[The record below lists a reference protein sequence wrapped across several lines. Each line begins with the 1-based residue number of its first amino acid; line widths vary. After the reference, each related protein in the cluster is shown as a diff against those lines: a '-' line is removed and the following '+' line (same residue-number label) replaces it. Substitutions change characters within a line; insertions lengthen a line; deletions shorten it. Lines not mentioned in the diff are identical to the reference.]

1 MADAVIPTGVLRNL
15 ADKLYE
21 KRKNAALEVEGIVK
35 QLAMAG
41 DHEKISAVINLL
53 THEFTYSPQANHRKG
68 GLIGLAA
75 ATVGLTS
82 EAAQHLES
90 GEWCGVSVEWRR
102 AVMHLWSG
110 EGCNVRLWSGEGR
123 GVVFLRGAEGK
134 GVWTRLVKP
143 NTSKIAV
150 NEALVHLNNICIKFS
165 RLLVFPLSLLIYCF
179 LIFNS
184 DATLQQIVPPV
195 LNSFSDQ
202 DSRVR
207 YYACEALYNI
217 AKVVRGDFIIF
228 FNQIF
233 DALCKLSADSDA
245 NVQSAAH
252 LLDRLVKDIVTE
264 SDQFS
269 IEEFIP
275 LLRERMNVLN
285 PYVRQFLV
293 GWITVL
299 DSVPDIDMLGFLPD
313 FLDGLFNMLSDSS
326 HEIRQQADS
335 ALSEFLQE
343 IKNSPSVDYGRM
355 AEILV
360 QRAASPDEF
369 TRLTAITWINEF
381 VKLGGDQLVPYYADI
396 LGAILP
402 CISDKEEKIRV
413 VARETNEELR
423 AIQAEPAEGFDVGAI
438 LSIARR
444 QLSSEW
450 EATRIEALH
459 WISTLLNRHRAEV
472 TAHLSVLIYLNEIF
486 DTLLKALSDPSDEV
500 VLLVIEVHACI
511 AKDPQHFRQLVVFL
525 VHNFRIDNS
534 LLEKRGALIIRRLC
548 VLLDAKRVYLEL
560 STILEGESD
569 LDFACIMV
577 QALNLIL
584 LTSSELSELRDLLK
598 QSLVNPAGK
607 ELFVSL
613 YASWCHSPMAIISL
627 CLLAQTYQHVSTVI
641 QSLVE
646 EDINVKFLVQLDK
659 LIRLL
664 ETPTFAYLR
673 LQLLEPGRYTW
684 LLKALYGLLMLLP
697 QQSAAFKILR
707 TRLKT
712 IPSYSF
718 NGEQFK
724 RTSSGNPYS
733 LPTGSQFSEDG
744 DLNSD
749 MGTSHSGIN
758 FNSRLQQFE
767 QMQHQHRMHV
777 KAQVQLRNSST
788 SVSKEV
794 QRPQEPHQ
802 LSPSSDGSR
811 PSSRSSKKGPGQL
824 QL

>member
-1 MADAVIPTGVLRNL
+1 MSDALSAIPAAVHRNL
-15 ADKLYE
+15 SDKLYE
-21 KRKNAALEVEGIVK
+21 KRKNAALELENIVK
-35 QLAMAG
+35 NLTSAG
-41 DHEKISAVINLL
+41 DHDKISKVIEMLIK
-53 THEFTYSPQANHRKG
+53 EFAKSPQANHRKG

-75 ATVGLTS
+75 VTVGLSS
-82 EAAQHLES
+82 EAAQYLE
-90 GEWCGVSVEWRR
+90 
-102 AVMHLWSG
+102 
-110 EGCNVRLWSGEGR
+110 
-123 GVVFLRGAEGK
+123 
-134 GVWTRLVKP
+134 
-143 NTSKIAV
+143 
-150 NEALVHLNNICIKFS
+150 
-165 RLLVFPLSLLIYCF
+165 
-179 LIFNS
+179 
-184 DATLQQIVPPV
+184 QIVPPV
-195 LNSFSDQ
+195 INSFSDQ

-217 AKVVRGDFIIF
+217 AKVVRGEFIIF

-275 LLRERMNVLN
+275 LLKERMNVLN

-381 VKLGGDQLVPYYADI
+381 VKLGGDQLVRYYADI

-423 AIQAEPAEGFDVGAI
+423 SIHVEPSDGFDVGAI
-438 LSIARR
+438 LSVARR
-444 QLSSEW
+444 QLSSDF
-450 EATRIEALH
+450 EATRIEALN
-459 WISTLLNRHRAEV
+459 WISTLLNKHRTEV
-472 TAHLSVLIYLNEIF
+472 LCFLNDIF
-486 DTLLKALSDPSDEV
+486 DTLLKALSDSSDDV
-500 VLLVIEVHACI
+500 VLLVLEVHAGV
-511 AKDPQHFRQLVVFL
+511 AKDPQHFRQLIVFL
-525 VHNFRIDNS
+525 VHNFRADNS
-534 LLEKRGALIIRRLC
+534 LLERRGALIIRRLC
-548 VLLDAKRVYLEL
+548 VLLDAERVYREL
-560 STILEGESD
+560 STILEGED
-569 LDFACIMV
+569 NLDFASTMV

-584 LTSSELSELRDLLK
+584 LTSPELSKLRDLLK
-598 QSLVNPAGK
+598 GSLVNREGK
-607 ELFVSL
+607 ELLVAL
-613 YASWCHSPMAIISL
+613 YSSWCHSPMAIISL
-627 CLLAQTYQHVSTVI
+627 CLLAQAYQHASVVI

-664 ETPTFAYLR
+664 ETPIFTYLR

-684 LLKALYGLLMLLP
+684 LLKTLYGLLMLLP

-712 IPSYSF
+712 VPMYSF
-718 NGEQFK
+718 SGGDQIN
-724 RTSSGNPYS
+724 RTSSGVPF
-733 LPTGSQFSEDG
+733 SQYIHHNEDG
-744 DLNSD
+744 NKEEDNNINNP
-749 MGTSHSGIN
+749 HQGIN
-758 FNSRLQQFE
+758 FAARLQQFE
-767 QMQHQHRMHV
+767 NIQNQHRGHARTKV
-777 KAQVQLRNSST
+777 NYSYNTSSSST
-788 SVSKEV
+788 SKEV
-794 QRPQEPHQ
+794 RRSEEQQQQQQRPP
-802 LSPSSDGSR
+802 PSSTSSSVADNNR
-811 PSSRSSKKGPGQL
+811 PPSRSSRKGPGQL

>member
-1 MADAVIPTGVLRNL
+1 MADALSLIPAAVLRNL

-21 KRKNAALEVEGIVK
+21 KRKNAALDIEGIVK
-35 QLAMAG
+35 QLATAG
-41 DHEKISAVINLL
+41 DHDKITAVINLL
-53 THEFTYSPQANHRKG
+53 TTEFTYSPQANHRKG

-82 EAAQHLES
+82 EAAQHLE
-90 GEWCGVSVEWRR
+90 
-102 AVMHLWSG
+102 
-110 EGCNVRLWSGEGR
+110 
-123 GVVFLRGAEGK
+123 
-134 GVWTRLVKP
+134 
-143 NTSKIAV
+143 
-150 NEALVHLNNICIKFS
+150 
-165 RLLVFPLSLLIYCF
+165 
-179 LIFNS
+179 
-184 DATLQQIVPPV
+184 QIVPPV

-360 QRAASPDEF
+360 QRAGSPDEF

-402 CISDKEEKIRV
+402 CIADKEEKIRV

-423 AIQAEPAEGFDVGAI
+423 ALKADPAEAFDVGAI

-444 QLSSEW
+444 QLSSEL

-459 WISTLLNRHRAEV
+459 WISTLLNKYRTEV
-472 TAHLSVLIYLNEIF
+472 LEFLNDIF

-500 VLLVIEVHACI
+500 VLLVLDVHACI

-525 VHNFRIDNS
+525 VHNFRVDNS

-548 VLLDAKRVYLEL
+548 VLLNAERVYREL
-560 STILEGESD
+560 STILEAESD
-569 LDFACIMV
+569 LDFASIMV

-584 LTSSELSELRDLLK
+584 LTSSELSEIRDLLK

-607 ELFVSL
+607 DLYVSL

-627 CLLAQTYQHVSTVI
+627 CLLAQ
-641 QSLVE
+641 
-646 EDINVKFLVQLDK
+646 LDK

-664 ETPTFAYLR
+664 ETPIFAYLR

-684 LLKALYGLLMLLP
+684 LFKTLYGLLMLLP
-697 QQSAAFKILR
+697 QQSAAFKILK
-707 TRLKT
+707 TRLKAV
-712 IPSYSF
+712 PSYPF
-718 NGEQFK
+718 NGEQLK
-724 RTSSGNPYS
+724 KTSSGNPYQFLHHHMS
-733 LPTGSQFSEDG
+733 GGSQISEDG
-744 DLNSD
+744 DIAMDGGNS
-749 MGTSHSGIN
+749 HNGIN
-758 FNSRLQQFE
+758 FAARLQQF
-767 QMQHQHRMHV
+767 QKMQHLHRVHL
-777 KAQVQLRNSST
+777 KTQAQSRKNSST
-788 SVSKEV
+788 LSKEA
-794 QRPQEPHQ
+794 QRQEEPKRPQ
-802 LSPSSDGSR
+802 SSEVNVI
-811 PSSRSSKKGPGQL
+811 PSRSSKRAQGS
-824 QL
+824 

>member
-1 MADAVIPTGVLRNL
+1 MADALSAIPAAVLRNL
-15 ADKLYE
+15 SDKLYE

-35 QLAMAG
+35 QLAAAG
-41 DHEKISAVINLL
+41 DHDKITAVINLL
-53 THEFTYSPQANHRKG
+53 TNEFTYSPQANHRKG

-82 EAAQHLES
+82 EAAQHLE
-90 GEWCGVSVEWRR
+90 
-102 AVMHLWSG
+102 
-110 EGCNVRLWSGEGR
+110 
-123 GVVFLRGAEGK
+123 
-134 GVWTRLVKP
+134 
-143 NTSKIAV
+143 
-150 NEALVHLNNICIKFS
+150 
-165 RLLVFPLSLLIYCF
+165 
-179 LIFNS
+179 
-184 DATLQQIVPPV
+184 QIVPPV

-217 AKVVRGDFIIF
+217 AKVVRGDFIVF

-233 DALCKLSADSDA
+233 DALCKLSADSDP

-264 SDQFS
+264 SNEFS

-343 IKNSPSVDYGRM
+343 IKNSP
-355 AEILV
+355 
-360 QRAASPDEF
+360 
-369 TRLTAITWINEF
+369 INEF

-423 AIQAEPAEGFDVGAI
+423 AIQADPAEGFDVGAI

-472 TAHLSVLIYLNEIF
+472 LLSLNDIF
-486 DTLLKALSDPSDEV
+486 ETLLKALSDPSDEV
-500 VLLVIEVHACI
+500 VLLVLEVHACI
-511 AKDPQHFRQLVVFL
+511 AKDPPNFRQLVVFL
-525 VHNFRIDNS
+525 VHNFRIDAT
-534 LLEKRGALIIRRLC
+534 LLEKRGALIVRRLC
-548 VLLDAKRVYLEL
+548 VLLDAERVYREL
-560 STILEGESD
+560 STILEGECD
-569 LDFACIMV
+569 LDFATIMV

-584 LTSSELSELRDLLK
+584 LTSSELSELRGLLK
-598 QSLVNPAGK
+598 HSLVNPAGK
-607 ELFVSL
+607 DLFLSL
-613 YASWCHSPMAIISL
+613 YSSWCHSPMAIISL
-627 CLLAQTYQHVSTVI
+627 CLLAQAWLHHLAYQHASSII
-641 QSLVE
+641 QSMVE

-659 LIRLL
+659 LIHLL
-664 ETPTFAYLR
+664 ETPIFAYLR
-673 LQLLEPGRYTW
+673 LQLLEPGRYMW

-697 QQSAAFKILR
+697 QQSKAFRVLK

-712 IPSYSF
+712 VPSYSF
-718 NGEQFK
+718 SSEQSK
-724 RTSSGNPYS
+724 WTSGNSYS
-733 LPTGSQFSEDG
+733 QVHRMISGSPVSEDG
-744 DLNSD
+744 DMDEDLRSVQN
-749 MGTSHSGIN
+749 GIN
-758 FNSRLQQFE
+758 FASRLQQFE
-767 QMQHQHRMHV
+767 QMQQQHRMHS
-777 KAQVQLRNSST
+777 KSQTQSRYNST
-788 SVSKEV
+788 SSSKGV
-794 QRPQEPHQ
+794 QRPEEPRRP
-802 LSPSSDGSR
+802 SPVPDMSG
-811 PSSRSSKKGPGQL
+811 PSSRSSRRGPGQL
-824 QL
+824 QI

>member
-1 MADAVIPTGVLRNL
+1 MADALSVIPAGVLRNL

-35 QLAMAG
+35 QLTNAG
-41 DHEKISAVINLL
+41 DHDKITAVINLL
-53 THEFTYSPQANHRKG
+53 TTEFTYSPQANHRKG

-75 ATVGLTS
+75 ATVGLTI
-82 EAAQHLES
+82 EAAQHLE
-90 GEWCGVSVEWRR
+90 
-102 AVMHLWSG
+102 
-110 EGCNVRLWSGEGR
+110 
-123 GVVFLRGAEGK
+123 
-134 GVWTRLVKP
+134 
-143 NTSKIAV
+143 
-150 NEALVHLNNICIKFS
+150 
-165 RLLVFPLSLLIYCF
+165 
-179 LIFNS
+179 
-184 DATLQQIVPPV
+184 QIVPPV

-233 DALCKLSADSDA
+233 DALCKLSTDSDA

-413 VARETNEELR
+413 VARETNEEIR
-423 AIQAEPAEGFDVGAI
+423 AIKADPAEGFDVGAI

-459 WISTLLNRHRAEV
+459 WISNLLNRHRAEV
-472 TAHLSVLIYLNEIF
+472 LTFLNDIF
-486 DTLLKALSDPSDEV
+486 NTLLEALSDASDQV
-500 VLLVIEVHACI
+500 VLLVLEVHACI

-525 VHNFRIDNS
+525 VHNFRVDNS

-548 VLLDAKRVYLEL
+548 VLLDAERVYREL
-560 STILEGESD
+560 STILEAESD
-569 LDFACIMV
+569 LDFASVMV

-584 LTSSELSELRDLLK
+584 LTSSELAELRDLLK
-598 QSLVNPAGK
+598 RSLVNPSGK
-607 ELFVSL
+607 DLFVSL

-627 CLLAQTYQHVSTVI
+627 CLLAQTYQHASIVI

-664 ETPTFAYLR
+664 ETPIFAYLR
-673 LQLLEPGRYTW
+673 LQLLEPGRHMW
-684 LLKALYGLLMLLP
+684 LLKTLYGLLMLLP

-712 IPSYSF
+712 VPSYAF
-718 NGEQFK
+718 NSEQLR
-724 RTSSGNPYS
+724 RTSSGNPHQI
-733 LPTGSQFSEDG
+733 LPHMPTCSQIIEDR
-744 DLNSD
+744 DINQDSRS
-749 MGTSHSGIN
+749 SHNGIN
-758 FNSRLQQFE
+758 FALRLQQFE
-767 QMQHQHRMHV
+767 QMHQQHRQHAKV
-777 KAQVQLRNSST
+777 QAQSHSTSTASST
-788 SVSKEV
+788 PKDV
-794 QRPQEPHQ
+794 QRPEEQSHGR
-802 LSPSSDGSR
+802 SPSSDVNR
-811 PSSRSSKKGPGQL
+811 LPSRSRRAPGQL

>member
-1 MADAVIPTGVLRNL
+1 MADALSVIPASVLRNL
-15 ADKLYE
+15 SDKLYE

-35 QLAMAG
+35 QLAATG
-41 DHEKISAVINLL
+41 DHEKISAVIKLL
-53 THEFTYSPQANHRKG
+53 TEEFTNSPQANLRKG

-82 EAAQHLES
+82 EAAQHLE
-90 GEWCGVSVEWRR
+90 
-102 AVMHLWSG
+102 
-110 EGCNVRLWSGEGR
+110 
-123 GVVFLRGAEGK
+123 
-134 GVWTRLVKP
+134 
-143 NTSKIAV
+143 
-150 NEALVHLNNICIKFS
+150 
-165 RLLVFPLSLLIYCF
+165 
-179 LIFNS
+179 
-184 DATLQQIVPPV
+184 QIVPPV

-217 AKVVRGDFIIF
+217 AKVVRGDFIVF

-313 FLDGLFNMLSDSS
+313 FLDGLFNMLSDTS

-343 IKNSPSVDYGRM
+343 IKNSPVNTQHLSTFCHAYVEVCSFLRSFCASDYSIYLLKSVDYGRM

-360 QRAASPDEF
+360 QRAGSQDGF
-369 TRLTAITWINEF
+369 TRQTAITWINEF
-381 VKLGGDQLVPYYADI
+381 VKLGGYQLVPYYADI

-402 CISDKEEKIRV
+402 CISDKEEKIIV

-423 AIQAEPAEGFDVGAI
+423 SFKAVPGEGFDVGAI
-438 LSIARR
+438 LAVAKRH
-444 QLSSEW
+444 LSSEW

-459 WISTLLNRHRAEV
+459 WISALLDKHREQV
-472 TAHLSVLIYLNEIF
+472 LSFLNDIF
-486 DTLLKALSDPSDEV
+486 DTLLDALSDSSDEV
-500 VLLVIEVHACI
+500 VLLVLEVHACI
-511 AKDPQHFRQLVVFL
+511 AKDTKHFQQLL
-525 VHNFRIDNS
+525 VYLVGNFRNDNS

-548 VLLDAKRVYLEL
+548 VLLGAQTVYREL
-560 STILEGESD
+560 SIILEKESD
-569 LDFACIMV
+569 LDFASIMV
-577 QALNLIL
+577 QDFAHLTDPFNFQALNLIL
-584 LTSSELSELRDLLK
+584 LTSYELSELRELLK
-598 QSLVNPAGK
+598 KSLADNAGK
-607 ELFVSL
+607 DLFHAL
-613 YASWCHSPMAIISL
+613 YSSWCHSPMAIISL
-627 CLLAQTYQHVSTVI
+627 CLLAQAYQHASTVI

-646 EDINVKFLVQLDK
+646 EDTNVKFLVQLDK
-659 LIRLL
+659 LVRLL

-684 LLKALYGLLMLLP
+684 LLKSLYGLLMLLP

-712 IPSYSF
+712 VPSYSF
-718 NGEQFK
+718 SGDQVHNDVHSK
-724 RTSSGNPYS
+724 SSNHMDGRYRS
-733 LPTGSQFSEDG
+733 FEDG
-744 DLNSD
+744 DMSKEVLNEQN
-749 MGTSHSGIN
+749 GIN
-758 FNSRLQQFE
+758 FALRLQQFE
-767 QMQHQHRMHV
+767 NMQRRHRECA
-777 KAQVQLRNSST
+777 KSQARLRKT
-788 SVSKEV
+788 SASITKDDDAAGGRDVSGV
-794 QRPQEPHQ
+794 AGMATGGG
-802 LSPSSDGSR
+802 DGEKSR
-811 PSSRSSKKGPGQL
+811 E
-824 QL
+824 

>member
-1 MADAVIPTGVLRNL
+1 MADALYVIPASVLRNL
-15 ADKLYE
+15 SDKLYE

-35 QLAMAG
+35 QLAAAG
-41 DHEKISAVINLL
+41 DHDKITAVINLL
-53 THEFTYSPQANHRKG
+53 TTEFTNSAQANHRKG

-75 ATVGLTS
+75 ATVGLSS
-82 EAAQHLES
+82 EAAQHLE
-90 GEWCGVSVEWRR
+90 
-102 AVMHLWSG
+102 
-110 EGCNVRLWSGEGR
+110 
-123 GVVFLRGAEGK
+123 
-134 GVWTRLVKP
+134 
-143 NTSKIAV
+143 
-150 NEALVHLNNICIKFS
+150 
-165 RLLVFPLSLLIYCF
+165 
-179 LIFNS
+179 
-184 DATLQQIVPPV
+184 QIVPPV
-195 LNSFSDQ
+195 LSSFSDQ

-217 AKVVRGDFIIF
+217 AKVVRGDFIVF
-228 FNQIF
+228 FNRIF
-233 DALCKLSADSDA
+233 DALCRLSADSDA

-275 LLRERMNVLN
+275 LLRERMNILN

-360 QRAASPDEF
+360 QRAASADEF

-381 VKLGGDQLVPYYADI
+381 VKLGGDQLIPYYADI

-402 CISDKEEKIRV
+402 SISDKEEKIRA

-423 AIQAEPAEGFDVGAI
+423 AIEADPADGFAVGAI

-450 EATRIEALH
+450 DATRIEALN

-472 TAHLSVLIYLNEIF
+472 LSYLNDIF

-500 VLLVIEVHACI
+500 VLLVLEVHACI
-511 AKDPQHFRQLVVFL
+511 AKDPHHFRQLLVFL
-525 VHNFRIDNS
+525 MHNFRVDNT

-548 VLLDAKRVYLEL
+548 VLLDAERVYREL
-560 STILEGESD
+560 STILEGQPD
-569 LDFACIMV
+569 LDFASIMV

-607 ELFVSL
+607 NLFVSL
-613 YASWCHSPMAIISL
+613 YSSWCHSPMAIISL
-627 CLLAQTYQHVSTVI
+627 CLLAQAYPHASSII

-659 LIRLL
+659 LIHLL
-664 ETPTFAYLR
+664 ETPIFAYLR
-673 LQLLEPGRYTW
+673 LQLLEPGRYIW

-697 QQSAAFKILR
+697 QQSKAFKILR
-707 TRLKT
+707 TRLKAV
-712 IPSYSF
+712 PSYSF
-718 NGEQFK
+718 NGEQSK
-724 RTSSGNPYS
+724 WKSSVNSYS
-733 LPTGSQFSEDG
+733 QIHHMRSGSFFSEDG
-744 DLNSD
+744 DMDEDLQNV
-749 MGTSHSGIN
+749 HNGIN
-758 FNSRLQQFE
+758 FSSKLQQFE
-767 QMQHQHRMHV
+767 QMQQQHRMRS
-777 KAQVQLRNSST
+777 KAQAQSRHTSTSST
-788 SVSKEV
+788 KEV
-794 QRPQEPHQ
+794 QKPEQPR
-802 LSPSSDGSR
+802 R
-811 PSSRSSKKGPGQL
+811 PSTMADMIRPPSRSSRRGPGQL

>member
-1 MADAVIPTGVLRNL
+1 MSDALSAIPAAVHRNL
-15 ADKLYE
+15 SDKLYE
-21 KRKNAALEVEGIVK
+21 KRKNAALDLENAVK
-35 QLAMAG
+35 ALITSG
-41 DHEKISAVINLL
+41 DHDKISKVINLL
-53 THEFTYSPQANHRKG
+53 IKDFAKSPQANHRKG

-75 ATVGLTS
+75 VTVGLSS
-82 EAAQHLES
+82 EAAQYLE
-90 GEWCGVSVEWRR
+90 
-102 AVMHLWSG
+102 
-110 EGCNVRLWSGEGR
+110 
-123 GVVFLRGAEGK
+123 
-134 GVWTRLVKP
+134 
-143 NTSKIAV
+143 
-150 NEALVHLNNICIKFS
+150 
-165 RLLVFPLSLLIYCF
+165 
-179 LIFNS
+179 
-184 DATLQQIVPPV
+184 QIVPRV
-195 LNSFSDQ
+195 IRAFFDQ

-217 AKVVRGDFIIF
+217 AKVVRGEFIF
-228 FNQIF
+228 FFNDIF

-275 LLRERMNVLN
+275 LLKERMNVLN

-360 QRAASPDEF
+360 QRASSPDEF

-381 VKLGGDQLVPYYADI
+381 VKLGGDQLVRYYADI

-423 AIQAEPAEGFDVGAI
+423 SVHVEPSDGFDVGAI
-438 LSIARR
+438 LSVARR
-444 QLSSEW
+444 QLSSDH
-450 EATRIEALH
+450 EATRIEALN
-459 WISTLLNRHRAEV
+459 WISTLLNKHRTEV
-472 TAHLSVLIYLNEIF
+472 LCFLNDIF
-486 DTLLKALSDPSDEV
+486 DTLLKALSDSSDDV
-500 VLLVIEVHACI
+500 VLLVLEVHAGV
-511 AKDPQHFRQLVVFL
+511 AKDPQYFRQLIVFL
-525 VHNFRIDNS
+525 VHNFRADNS
-534 LLEKRGALIIRRLC
+534 LLERRGAIIVRRLC
-548 VLLDAKRVYLEL
+548 VLLDAERVYREL
-560 STILEGESD
+560 STILEGED
-569 LDFACIMV
+569 NLDFASTMV

-584 LTSSELSELRDLLK
+584 LTSPELAKLRNLLK
-598 QSLVNPAGK
+598 GSLVSREGK
-607 ELFVSL
+607 ELFVAL

-627 CLLAQTYQHVSTVI
+627 CLLAQAYQHASVVI

-664 ETPTFAYLR
+664 ETPIFTYLR

-684 LLKALYGLLMLLP
+684 LLKTLYGLLMLLP

-712 IPSYSF
+712 VPTYSF
-718 NGEQFK
+718 SGVGQIS
-724 RTSSGNPYS
+724 RASSGVPF
-733 LPTGSQFSEDG
+733 SQYIHHREDG
-744 DLNSD
+744 GAEDNNINNS
-749 MGTSHSGIN
+749 HQGIN
-758 FNSRLQQFE
+758 FAARLQQFE
-767 QMQHQHRMHV
+767 NVQNQHRG
-777 KAQVQLRNSST
+777 QTRNKVNYSYNTSSSSASKEVRRSEEQQQQQHHKPPPSST
-788 SVSKEV
+788 SLSVADNN
-794 QRPQEPHQ
+794 RP
-802 LSPSSDGSR
+802 PSI
-811 PSSRSSKKGPGQL
+811 SSRKAPGQL

>member
-1 MADAVIPTGVLRNL
+1 MAEVIPAAVLRNL

-21 KRKNAALEVEGIVK
+21 KRKNAALDVEGIVK
-35 QLAMAG
+35 QLAAAG
-41 DHEKISAVINLL
+41 EHEKITAVINLL
-53 THEFTYSPQANHRKG
+53 TTEFTYSPQANHRKG

-82 EAAQHLES
+82 DAAQHLE
-90 GEWCGVSVEWRR
+90 
-102 AVMHLWSG
+102 
-110 EGCNVRLWSGEGR
+110 
-123 GVVFLRGAEGK
+123 
-134 GVWTRLVKP
+134 
-143 NTSKIAV
+143 
-150 NEALVHLNNICIKFS
+150 
-165 RLLVFPLSLLIYCF
+165 
-179 LIFNS
+179 
-184 DATLQQIVPPV
+184 QIVPPV

-217 AKVVRGDFIIF
+217 AKVVRGDFIVF

-360 QRAASPDEF
+360 QRAGSPDEF

-423 AIQAEPAEGFDVGAI
+423 AIKADPAEAFDVGAI
-438 LSIARR
+438 LSIARS

-459 WISTLLNRHRAEV
+459 WISTLLNRHRTEV
-472 TAHLSVLIYLNEIF
+472 LQYLGDIF
-486 DTLLKALSDPSDEV
+486 A
-500 VLLVIEVHACI
+500 I
-511 AKDPQHFRQLVVFL
+511 AKDPQHFRQIVVFL
-525 VHNFRIDNS
+525 VDKFRIDHS

-548 VLLDAKRVYLEL
+548 VLLNAERVYREL
-560 STILEGESD
+560 STILEGEPD
-569 LDFACIMV
+569 LDFASIMV

-584 LTSSELSELRDLLK
+584 LTSSELSEIRDLLK

-607 ELFVSL
+607 DLYVSL

-627 CLLAQTYQHVSTVI
+627 CLLSQTYQHASTVI

-664 ETPTFAYLR
+664 ETPIFAYLR
-673 LQLLEPGRYTW
+673 LQLLEPGRHIW
-684 LLKALYGLLMLLP
+684 LFKALYGLLMLLP
-697 QQSAAFKILR
+697 QC
-707 TRLKT
+707 RL
-712 IPSYSF
+712 
-718 NGEQFK
+718 
-724 RTSSGNPYS
+724 
-733 LPTGSQFSEDG
+733 
-744 DLNSD
+744 
-749 MGTSHSGIN
+749 
-758 FNSRLQQFE
+758 
-767 QMQHQHRMHV
+767 
-777 KAQVQLRNSST
+777 
-788 SVSKEV
+788 
-794 QRPQEPHQ
+794 
-802 LSPSSDGSR
+802 
-811 PSSRSSKKGPGQL
+811 
-824 QL
+824 